1 MSMLYVLI
9 PLALV
14 LLAVAAWALI
24 WAIRSG
30 QFDDLES
37 HGWSVVLDDDQ
48 RPPSDPDSQPS
59 PDPAVG
65 GRPCGRNR
73 TRIRSSP
80 DRGDKTPHN
89 NDGNRI
95 HEPSTPPSGLLPSWP
110 ACSAAATASACAAAS
125 QAAWERLP
133 GPTTAQ

>member
-9 PLALV
+9 PLALM

-48 RPPSDPDSQPS
+48 RPPGEPKGEQP
-59 PDPAVG
+59 P
-65 GRPCGRNR
+65 
-73 TRIRSSP
+73 
-80 DRGDKTPHN
+80 
-89 NDGNRI
+89 
-95 HEPSTPPSGLLPSWP
+95 ELPPEANGKDE
-110 ACSAAATASACAAAS
+110 T
-125 QAAWERLP
+125 
-133 GPTTAQ
+133 

>member
-14 LLAVAAWALI
+14 LLVIAILALI

-48 RPPSDPDSQPS
+48 NPPPQQDED
-59 PDPAVG
+59 DHE
-65 GRPCGRNR
+65 NR
-73 TRIRSSP
+73 AEKES
-80 DRGDKTPHN
+80 
-89 NDGNRI
+89 
-95 HEPSTPPSGLLPSWP
+95 
-110 ACSAAATASACAAAS
+110 
-125 QAAWERLP
+125 
-133 GPTTAQ
+133 